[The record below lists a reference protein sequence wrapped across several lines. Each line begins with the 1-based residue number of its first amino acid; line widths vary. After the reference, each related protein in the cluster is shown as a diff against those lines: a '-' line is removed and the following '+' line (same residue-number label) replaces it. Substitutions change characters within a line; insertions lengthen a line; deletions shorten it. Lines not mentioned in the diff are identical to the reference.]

1 MCHLRFLHR
10 PQSGSPSGHR
20 EWRRQNKNKCI
31 LAAKKRTPLLGH
43 IDIGRQIEKD
53 DEEVKSAVSSPP
65 SLPVFEQLVR
75 GYQELMG
82 VKYG

>member
-1 MCHLRFLHR
+1 MH
-10 PQSGSPSGHR
+10 PSR
-20 EWRRQNKNKCI
+20 
-31 LAAKKRTPLLGH
+31 KKRTPLLGH

-82 VKYG
+82 V